1 MIGGIMHCGYCGRAT
16 HNCTCGSVAM
26 QAASP
31 PAVVQPAPEP
41 PPPVARPRY
50 VQFGGYEVCARCNY
64 AREFC
69 GCDKKPPP
77 PPTHGDG
84 IDSSLN
90 KRVREL
96 RRGRT

>member
-1 MIGGIMHCGYCGRAT
+1 MMHDPREAWLSEIAILMSTTPGTYPPGGT
-16 HNCTCGSVAM
+16 
-26 QAASP
+26 
-31 PAVVQPAPEP
+31 PAQPAPEP
-41 PPPVARPRY
+41 TAPPPVARPRY

-69 GCDKKPPP
+69 GCDKQPPP
-77 PPTHGDG
+77 PPTTGDG
-84 IDSSLN
+84 VDSSLN